1 MKLRRTAFTIVIF
14 AAFVAMAGGLIV
26 RRVSPAHASATP
38 PPVLSVAV
46 VRARVSSVPVRVAAA
61 GSIAAWQEA
70 SIGAEANGLRLIDVA
85 VNVGDVVRRGQLL
98 ARFDAAIV
106 EAEQAEAV
114 AAVAQAQA
122 AVTDAEAN
130 AVRARTLAGTGALS
144 TQQIDQYAM
153 VATTARARLE
163 AVRAVER
170 RQRLRLT
177 QTRVLAP
184 SDGIVT
190 ARTATVGAVVSA
202 GDELFRLIKDGRLE
216 WRASVRV
223 DDLEK
228 LAAGQNATLAVA
240 GNPALRGAVRT
251 VSPVVDTAT
260 RSGLVYVDLPRDPAL
275 RAGAFVQGFIE
286 IGDHAALLLPQSA
299 VLLRDGF
306 SYVLRIGPASTV
318 LMTKVSVGRRLDAR
332 IEITSGLSESD
343 TVVASGVG
351 FLSDGD
357 IVRIVDDAAPG
368 RAP

>member
-1 MKLRRTAFTIVIF
+1 MKLGRTAFPLVALAIF
-14 AAFVAMAGGLIV
+14 IAAVVALTV
-26 RRVSPAHASATP
+26 RRAPSAHANAAP
-38 PPVLSVAV
+38 PPVLSVTV
-46 VRARVSSVPVRVAAA
+46 TRARVSSVPVRVAAA

-70 SIGAEANGLRLIDVA
+70 SIGAEANGLRLIEVA

-114 AAVAQAQA
+114 AAVAEAQA
-122 AVTDAEAN
+122 AVVDAETN
-130 AVRARTLAGTGALS
+130 AVRAKTLTRTGAMS
-144 TQQIDQYAM
+144 MQQIDQYAM

-190 ARTATVGAVVSA
+190 TRTATVGAVVSA

-216 WRASVRV
+216 WRATVSA

-228 LAAGQNATLAVA
+228 LTSGQIARLPIAGK
-240 GNPALRGAVRT
+240 PALRGEVRT
-251 VSPVVDTAT
+251 VSPVIDTAT

-286 IGDHAALLLPQSA
+286 IGDQTALLLPQSA

-306 SYVLRIGPASTV
+306 SYVLRIGPASNV
-318 LMTKVSVGRRLDAR
+318 LLTKVSVGRRLDAR
-332 IEITSGLSESD
+332 IEITSGLSESE
-343 TVVASGVG
+343 TVIASGVG

-357 IVRIVDDAAPG
+357 IVRIVDDTMPGHAP
-368 RAP
+368 